1 MKKSSAL
8 SFSLVLLMLGSITT
22 VEASRITFSGQI
34 LASSCQIIPSSP
46 NITVDTSDTGTLKTT
61 GDKGQV
67 RPFSIALDRCSGTMP
82 TGKNAY
88 IKINGATLAGQ
99 PTMFNKSPA
108 DATNAGIFVASATTP
123 TVPLGNGDKSIQ
135 FTTNAQGGQVNLV
148 AGLIAA
154 GATTAGTVTAPIDFT
169 FDLH

>member
-1 MKKSSAL
+1 MKRITLIPL
-8 SFSLVLLMLGSITT
+8 SLILLMAGSMTT
-22 VEASRITFSGQI
+22 AQASRITFSGQI

-46 NITVDTSDTGTLKTT
+46 NITVDTSDTGTLKALN
-61 GDKGQV
+61 DKGQV
-67 RPFSIALDRCSGTMP
+67 RPFSITLDKCSGTMP

-88 IKINGATLAGQ
+88 VKINGATLTGQ
-99 PTMFNKSPA
+99 PTMFNKNPA
-108 DATNAGIFVASATTP
+108 DITNAGIFVASVAAP
-123 TVPLGNGDKSIQ
+123 AVPLGNGDKSLQ